1 MTSANRVAYL
11 QTHKSDLALVS
22 RWQALQRSREEMIA
36 SEPQRIPE
44 AALPVKPGNTAE
56 LLIVN
61 PYHSPM
67 RLLLFILMLALLPI
81 RGWMGDAMATG
92 MAVAELQAAANPKT
106 AMHSAANQTSKRM
119 AGSGPNVETTSHHA
133 VSAVSDCAGHAA
145 AAPTDAN
152 HTDDADHCTPC
163 PACGACHSAS
173 MSTAALAWSAVVHGS
188 TPMIWP
194 ADAFFSA
201 DAVPRQKTP
210 IS

>member
-1 MTSANRVAYL
+1 MT
-11 QTHKSDLALVS
+11 T
-22 RWQALQRSREEMIA
+22 
-36 SEPQRIPE
+36 SEPQCAPE
-44 AALPVKPGNTAE
+44 AAMPVKPSNTVE
-56 LLIVN
+56 LLISC

-67 RLLLFILMLALLPI
+67 RMLLFILMLVLLPI

-92 MAVAELQAAANPKT
+92 MALAELQAAAGPKN
-106 AMHSAANQTSKRM
+106 AMHSAANQASKLM
-119 AGSGPNVETTSHHA
+119 AGSGFNVETTSRH
-133 VSAVSDCAGHAA
+133 AVSDCAGHVA

-152 HTDDADHCTPC
+152 NTDDADHCTPC

-173 MSTAALAWSAVVHGS
+173 MSTAAHAWSAVVHGS

-194 ADAFFSA
+194 ANAFFSA